1 MKNVIPFKIYNDNN
15 RFTIDWTL
23 NTLCT
28 YKCSYCPPSLNSG
41 KNIIF
46 SKDLDLEVAQR
57 FLETLETQI
66 KDRSVH
72 LFLNGG
78 EPTISHLFEPIL
90 DFCENAGW
98 TVYVNTN
105 LSRSLD
111 WWKIYGRKIYKI
123 TVSYHPEFSDEEIFN
138 KIQLLSAKTN
148 MGVFVLMFP
157 PLWEKS
163 VAAFEKFKT
172 FDNIH
177 LEPSRVFKR
186 NLHISD
192 ESYIYSEYQL
202 EWLHQ
207 NSGMKIIPSK
217 TIKLAPER
225 SYWGQTYVQYSDE
238 SIQMLDEVQY
248 VNERKNSF
256 EKWNCK
262 IGVDHIFI
270 QGNGNIYS
278 GTCSS
283 SQKISNLQTFIS
295 LPSSDIVCKT
305 KWCMC
310 TAEVMVEKE
319 NKHARF

>member
-1 MKNVIPFKIYNDNN
+1 MTNAIPFKIYNDND

-46 SKDLDLEVAQR
+46 SRDRDLEIAKT
-57 FLETLETQI
+57 FLERLENQI
-66 KDRSVH
+66 KNKSVH

-78 EPTISHLFEPIL
+78 EPTISHLLEPIL
-90 DFCENAGW
+90 DFCDTVGW
-98 TVYVNTN
+98 TVYINTN

-111 WWKIYGRKIYKI
+111 WWKVYGKKTYKI
-123 TVSYHPEFSDEEIFN
+123 TVSYHPEFSDEEIFD
-138 KIQLLSAKTN
+138 KIKFLSTITN
-148 MGVFVLMFP
+148 IGVFVLMFP
-157 PLWEKS
+157 PFWEKS
-163 VAAFEKFKT
+163 VKAFEKFKT

-186 NLHISD
+186 NMHISD
-192 ESYIYSEYQL
+192 ESYDYSNDQL
-202 EWLHQ
+202 EWLSQ

-217 TIKLAPER
+217 IIKLAHER
-225 SYWGQTYVQYSDE
+225 SYWGQTYIGYDDGS
-238 SIQMLDEVQY
+238 SKLLDEVQC

-256 EKWNCK
+256 ENWNCK
-262 IGVDHIFI
+262 IGINHIFI
-270 QGNGNIYS
+270 QGDGEIYT

-283 SQKISNLQTFIS
+283 SRKISNLQNFVS
-295 LPSSDIVCKT
+295 LPAEDTICRT

-319 NKHARF
+319 NKSC